1 MESSYEYCCV
11 IAMKGVGNHLLKAS
25 SKRRRTRAEVLES
38 KKTMEVREVEI
49 SQKLQQLADLER
61 QLHTAQ

>member
-1 MESSYEYCCV
+1 
-11 IAMKGVGNHLLKAS
+11 MKGNGHHLLKVS
-25 SKRRRTRAEVLES
+25 SKRRRTRAEVMES

-49 SQKLQQLADLER
+49 AQKLQQLADLER